1 MSRKFTSF
9 YFLAFLSSFCILT
22 LLWFVLAGQNTP
34 QLNTIITNKEIRVSL
49 LNSPDSYYLENGQIK
64 GFEYELVQKLAQELD
79 VKANITVRAS
89 VQQLYEDLESRD
101 SHISIPGLS
110 KVIKPPSKIKRS
122 VSYFSN
128 QSVIVYRVT
137 RGIKYP
143 RALENIIDRK
153 VVLIADS
160 IQEQQMQKEQ
170 QKLPELTWTSV
181 RKKTTYQL
189 LEDVLAKKSGIAIVS
204 ALDFQKLSPFFPGLK
219 TAFALTP
226 RQRTSWLTIK
236 RKDNSLATQINLF
249 LKKESTQSFINELTQ
264 KYYSTNNPLK
274 PYDTLAFKKDFN
286 NRFPKIEQFFK
297 KAAALTSIDWQLLAA
312 MAYQESHWN
321 PKAISPTG
329 VKGIMML
336 TKAAA
341 KEVDV
346 TDRTDPKQNIFGGAQ
361 YFKNVK
367 EKIPERIPEPDRT
380 YLALAGYNT
389 GFGHLEDARILTKRA
404 GLNPDSWEDVNLH
417 LPLLTKPKYY
427 NTVKYGYARGYEP
440 VNYVKNI
447 RRYLKVLGWELKQR
461 NNNIKKNTAPI
472 PTPPTE
478 QDDSVLVE
486 KIPEP
491 PSTL

>member
-9 YFLAFLSSFCILT
+9 YFLAFLFSFCILA
-22 LLWFVLAGQNTP
+22 LLWFLLAGQNTP
-34 QLNTIITNKEIRVSL
+34 QLNTIIANKEIRISL
-49 LNSPDSYYLENGQIK
+49 LNSPDSYYLENDQIK
-64 GFEYELVQKLAQELD
+64 GFEYELAQKLANELN
-79 VKANITVRAS
+79 VSAKITVRSS
-89 VQQLYEDLESRD
+89 VQELYDDLESRD
-101 SHISIPGLS
+101 SHISIPGVS
-110 KVIKPPSKIKRS
+110 KAIKTPSKIQRS
-122 VSYFSN
+122 VSYLAN

-143 RALENIIDRK
+143 RGLENIIDRK
-153 VVLIADS
+153 VVLIAGS
-160 IQEQQMQKEQ
+160 IQEQQMLKEQ
-170 QKLPELTWTSV
+170 QKLAELNWTSFH
-181 RKKTTYQL
+181 KKTTYQL
-189 LEDVLAKKSGIAIVS
+189 LEDVLAKKAGIAIVS

-219 TAFALTP
+219 TAFALVP
-226 RQRTSWLTIK
+226 KQRSSWLTIK
-236 RKDNSLATQINLF
+236 RKDSSLATHINLF
-249 LKKESTQSFINELTQ
+249 FKKPSTESFIKELTQ

-274 PYDTLAFKKDFN
+274 PYDTIAFKKDFN
-286 NRFPKIEQFFK
+286 HKFPKIEQFFK
-297 KAAALTSIDWQLLAA
+297 KAAALNSIDWQLLAA

-321 PKAISPTG
+321 PQAISPTG

-346 TDRTDPKQNIFGGAQ
+346 TDRTDPRQNIFGGAQ
-361 YFKNVK
+361 YFKSVK
-367 EKIPERIPEPDRT
+367 AKIPERIPEPDRT

-404 GLNPDSWEDVNLH
+404 GLDPDKWEDVNLH

-461 NNNIKKNTAPI
+461 KNNIKKNTTLAAPTI
-472 PTPPTE
+472 AE
-478 QDDSVLVE
+478 QDKTTLKE
-486 KIPEP
+486 IIPEP